1 MANSPIFTMVLV
13 PNIHDGFEGG
23 DFSLNLDEDLH
34 SQSNQGTHVNPKNP
48 HTMRRIESLKHWVN
62 CKVVPFQNNSWSQ
75 NESWQNVEL
84 TILTTTTLET
94 SCFVER
100 QIRIEF
106 KSYKETMRRPDY
118 IRLFHNVV
126 KFAVILGKTIVD
138 FGQTLIGKHYHLT
151 SLRLSCITWRKS
163 VRIKTRR
170 KANKSA
176 DFPRWAL
183 AEKRVSNNNKME
195 IFNRSRETK

>member
-1 MANSPIFTMVLV
+1 MARSPIFTMVLV
-13 PNIHDGFEGG
+13 PNIHDGEGG
-23 DFSLNLDEDLH
+23 DFSLSLDEDLH
-34 SQSNQGTHVNPKNP
+34 SQINQGTHVNPKNP

-84 TILTTTTLET
+84 TILTTTTTLET

-126 KFAVILGKTIVD
+126 KFAVILGK
-138 FGQTLIGKHYHLT
+138 QLLTLDKLWLANT
-151 SLRLSCITWRKS
+151 ITW
-163 VRIKTRR
+163 
-170 KANKSA
+170 
-176 DFPRWAL
+176 PLWGCL
-183 AEKRVSNNNKME
+183 A
-195 IFNRSRETK
+195 